1 MCKYNIYMY
10 SIDFILVVTKARVF
24 YEEKQNKQ
32 AFIGKVLKR
41 QIHYLRNSIISFF
54 IELC

>member
-1 MCKYNIYMY
+1 MY